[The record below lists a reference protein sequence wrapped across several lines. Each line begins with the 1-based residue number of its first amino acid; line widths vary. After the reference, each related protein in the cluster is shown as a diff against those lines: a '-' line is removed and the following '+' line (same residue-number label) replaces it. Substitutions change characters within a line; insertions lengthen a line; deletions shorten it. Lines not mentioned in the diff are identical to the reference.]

1 MRKSKINDGVLFM
14 LACRGISTR
23 ELADEIGISPE
34 TLHQWLKKDL
44 SRDTDKKI
52 MDAMHALEVKH
63 EQAKEG
69 KT

>member
-1 MRKSKINDGVLFM
+1 MKSKINDGVLFM

-44 SRDTDKKI
+44 SRGTDKKI
-52 MDAMHALEVKH
+52 MDAMHRLEAKKQH
-63 EQAKEG
+63 EQ
-69 KT
+69 